1 MANFIPKKT
10 ENGQNSG
17 FAVALG
23 LFFQLSGWLIGPLII
38 SLFLGRYL
46 DDKFNTRP
54 WLFLLT
60 TALAFAVT
68 IFGLVQETMKYL
80 KEIDKKR

>member
-10 ENGQNSG
+10 ENEQNSG
-17 FAVALG
+17 LSVALG
-23 LFFQLSGWLIGPLII
+23 LFAQLSGWLIGPLVI